1 MEVRK
6 KKKRIDKVLRKIYY
20 DPEHAGSFGGINA
33 LKRVVGK
40 QVSTSDIEYWLQ
52 SQDTYTLHKPVR
64 HHFKRRRIIVSDI
77 DEQWEAD
84 LVDLSGI
91 SKYNKHFRYL
101 LTVIDTL
108 SKFAWIVPL
117 KTKTGKEIVDAFTKI
132 FSISKRKPQNLRS
145 DKGMEFLNKMFQLFL
160 KKENIH
166 FFTSNN
172 EVKAS
177 IVERFNRT
185 LKTKMWKYFTE
196 KNTLS
201 YLPVLKELLQSYNNT
216 WHRSIKRKP
225 SSVNEVNAS
234 EVWHTL
240 YAREKLLDKDVKKFR
255 E

>member
-6 KKKRIDKVLRKIYY
+6 KRIDKFLRKIYY
-20 DPEHAGSFGGINA
+20 EPEHAGSFA

-40 QVSTSDIEYWLQ
+40 QVSTPDIEYWLQ

-64 HHFKRRRIIVSDI
+64 HNFKRRRIIVSDI

-108 SKFAWIVPL
+108 SKFAWAVPL

-132 FSISKRKPQNLRS
+132 FSISKRKPQNLRT
-145 DKGMEFLNKMFQLFL
+145 DKGGKFLNKIVQLFL

-172 EVKAS
+172 EVKAA

-185 LKTKMWKYFTE
+185 LNTKMWEYFTE
-196 KNTLS
+196 KK
-201 YLPVLKELLQSYNNT
+201 YFVLPSCVEGTFTIIQRYM
-216 WHRSIKRKP
+216 
-225 SSVNEVNAS
+225 AS
-234 EVWHTL
+234 
-240 YAREKLLDKDVKKFR
+240 
-255 E
+255 